1 MRLFGLGKRKVQH
14 DAGQQAALLAQV
26 RQGLGAHVQGRFPDQ
41 AAAVG
46 PYLQG
51 DDGLM
56 VAATILRE
64 FADTANDALAAQCAD
79 IYRRTGHRMLVDR
92 RNYRPLWREAGHALQ
107 WPLFALPCSFHPY
120 VHVQAAAT
128 AIGRNAGRFVDV
140 TDSYATLTHLFETLD
155 LLICG
160 WEFGRVRVDAD
171 SAMLADRLIQCAT
184 DVRAAMPQEPP
195 LPQPVRELMRRN
207 NTVDVYLPT
216 GQQVVGQFNP
226 GRTMREK
233 LLA

>member
-14 DAGQQAALLAQV
+14 DLGQQAQILAQV
-26 RQGLGAHVQGRFPDQ
+26 RQGFGAHVQGRFPDQ

-79 IYRRTGHRMLVDR
+79 IYRRSGHRLIVDR
-92 RNYRPLWREAGHALQ
+92 RNYRSLWKEAGHALQ
-107 WPLFALPCSFHPY
+107 WPLFALPCGLHPY
-120 VHVQAAAT
+120 IHVQAAAT
-128 AIGRNAGRFVDV
+128 VIGRNAHRFVDV
-140 TDSYATLTHLFETLD
+140 TDSYATLTHVFETLD

-171 SAMLADRLIQCAT
+171 SAMLAERLVQTAT
-184 DVRAAMPQEPP
+184 DIRNAMPQEPP
-195 LPQPVRELMRRN
+195 LPRPVRELMRRN
-207 NTVDVYLPT
+207 HTVDVFLPT
-216 GQQVVGQFNP
+216 GQQIVGQFNP
-226 GRTMREK
+226 GKTMREK